1 VTIGVYSLEL
11 HLSAAN
17 SLKSK
22 RQVLRR
28 LKDRLRSR
36 FNVALAELNE
46 HGDLWQRG
54 GLMIVSVADRRDVL
68 ARLFEAIHRECE
80 SLVPGSVIPG
90 NAEYIESA
98 DGGAAGWSEEWE

>member
-11 HLSAAN
+11 HLPGAN
-17 SLKSK
+17 SLKAK
-22 RQVLRR
+22 RQVFRR

-36 FNVALAELNE
+36 FNVAVAELDE

-54 GLMIVSVADRRDVL
+54 GLMIASVADRREPL
-68 ARLFEAIHRECE
+68 TRLFEAILRECE

-90 NAEYIESA
+90 HVEYIDSA